1 MAVATSPCTDK
12 GPSAPSKRVSAVW
25 LSIDESTLTKGQLRK
40 LNALRKSVGDKLGN
54 EVFGKW
60 ITQQAS
66 AAAEPKPDPIG
77 VKIEEALAKYADD
90 RSFRLGN
97 YGYTVRRARGKGQ
110 SGFVAIKND
119 KPR

>member
-1 MAVATSPCTDK
+1 M
-12 GPSAPSKRVSAVW
+12 GF
-25 LSIDESTLTKGQLRK
+25 DEGTLTKGQTRK

-60 ITQQAS
+60 LAQQSA
-66 AAAEPKPDPIG
+66 AAAEPKRDAIA
-77 VKIEEALAKYADD
+77 VKIEEALAQYAGD

-110 SGFVAIKND
+110 PGFVAAKNA
-119 KPR
+119 KPQ